1 MKVTID
7 LRQNNDTV
15 QNPIEV
21 YHFIILMIYLDS
33 TALQK
38 NKGQKEACKQSQK

>member
-1 MKVTID
+1 M
-7 LRQNNDTV
+7 QNNDTV
-15 QNPIEV
+15 QNPIEE
-21 YHFIILMIYLDS
+21 YNFIIVMVHLDS